1 MEKFGC
7 TTPYGQ
13 YLAFGEKNILENICT
28 DNKTGMKALELFDE
42 LSSERYFI
50 SDCLYPCKF
59 IKIALT
65 TLKGIHDHNT
75 THTFKMDFDQ
85 YIKVTDSQ
93 FSYTGLELL
102 AEFGGYVGLFLGI
115 SVFHLNQVFAKIV
128 NYLSMTCQ
136 IE

>member
-1 MEKFGC
+1 MKKFGC
-7 TTPYGQ
+7 TTPFGFMFGQ
-13 YLAFGEKNILENICT
+13 KNILENICT
-28 DNKTGMKALELFDE
+28 NNKTGIKALELFDN

-50 SDCLYPCKF
+50 DECLYPCKF

-65 TLKGIHDHNT
+65 TLKGIHNT
-75 THTFKMDFDQ
+75 TQNHTFKMYFNQ
-85 YIKVTDSQ
+85 YIKVTDTQ
-93 FSYTGLELL
+93 YSYTGLELL